1 MSDVDDELLALAG
14 GGESSDE
21 DVSQKRA
28 RHSAAASDDEDEGEN
43 DGAPVSNNRSLSAS
57 ERPESR
63 GDSPARKND
72 SPSSSGRAAKKPS
85 AKKSR
90 RRAQS
95 DDESEEEGEAS
106 SQPSTPSSLQSA
118 PMEES
123 DSDSEADVV
132 STKKSRSAAA
142 AAAAADDDDDDE
154 NKYPV
159 DGLFAS
165 HAEKEE
171 IMGMREVEREQ
182 ILADRAQEKD
192 RIHQNKLLRQL
203 VSNDEQRKK
212 RSASAAELDDG
223 QRKTSRVRTKIGG
236 VKVGETHSAIDT
248 LKSRRAEKSERN
260 RRREEDRER
269 RKDRPSSR
277 GGRSGHSDDDEGVD
291 DDDNY
296 GGDDGD
302 SDVEWA
308 KPSKKSRSP
317 EPKVSQVTELR
328 DVERVRLSRSRFG
341 QVCFYPEFEEK
352 ITGTFVRI
360 SIGPDPDTREPVYR
374 MALVKGFTKGKP
386 YAISGPQGQMIVTDQ
401 YVLAAHGK
409 AQREWPFLACSDS
422 PFTESEWSR
431 YQKVC
436 HADNVSVPKRGL
448 LLNKADDINKLI
460 NRQWTE
466 QELVEKV
473 DRQQELKSRFNG
485 VDRMRLETLLKEAKA
500 LGNRDR
506 AQKLQEELDNLE
518 TPRLAFRTSLTANAK
533 SSNEPT
539 QQERLAQRNAENRRR
554 NAEAV
559 RAAQLRERK
568 KAREIERRIENG
580 EEVEEDT
587 SRRVKT
593 RAKFVHDVNSNGA
606 TPEKK
611 SSSQAGSGA
620 STPANG
626 TPRLGAQKG
635 SSGGLL
641 PHLAKLQQQQRATT
655 KNGLPMLHK
664 PIVDDDIIASLD
676 LDIDDNIFDE

>member
-21 DVSQKRA
+21 DVPQKRA
-28 RHSAAASDDEDEGEN
+28 RHSAAASNDEDGEEH
-43 DGAPVSNNRSLSAS
+43 DGAPTSTRRSRSATGS
-57 ERPESR
+57 RPVSR
-63 GDSPARKND
+63 GYSPARDND
-72 SPSSSGRAAKKPS
+72 SPGSSGQAAKKSS

-106 SQPSTPSSLQSA
+106 QPSTPSSQQSA

-123 DSDSEADVV
+123 DSDSEANVV
-132 STKKSRSAAA
+132 SSKKARAAVTV
-142 AAAAADDDDDDE
+142 DDDDDE

-159 DGLFAS
+159 DGLFAT
-165 HAEKEE
+165 HEEKEE
-171 IMGMREVEREQ
+171 IMNMREVDREQ
-182 ILADRAQEKD
+182 ILAERAQEKD

-212 RSASAAELDDG
+212 RSASAADLDEG
-223 QRKTSRVRTKIGG
+223 QRKTSRVRTKLGG
-236 VKVGETHSAIDT
+236 TKVGETHSAIDT
-248 LKSRRAEKSERN
+248 LKSRRAEK

-277 GGRSGHSDDDEGVD
+277 GGRSGHSDDDGD
-291 DDDNY
+291 DDANY
-296 GGDDGD
+296 SADDGD

-341 QVCFYPEFEEK
+341 QVCFYPGFNEK

-436 HADNVSVPKRGL
+436 HADNVSIPKRGL
-448 LLNKADDINKLI
+448 LLNKADDINQLI
-460 NRQWTE
+460 SRKWTE

-485 VDRMRLETLLKEAKA
+485 VDRMRLETLIKEAKA
-500 LGNRDR
+500 LGNTDR
-506 AQKLQEELDNLE
+506 ALKLQEELDSLE
-518 TPRLAFRTSLTANAK
+518 TPRLAFRTSLTASAK
-533 SSNEPT
+533 SNSGPT
-539 QQERLAQRNAENRRR
+539 QQERLAQLNAENRRR

-559 RAAQLRERK
+559 RKAQLRERK
-568 KAREIERRIENG
+568 KARDIERRIENG
-580 EEVEEDT
+580 EDVEEDT

-593 RAKFVHDVNSNGA
+593 KAKFVHDVNDSGA

-611 SSSQAGSGA
+611 PSSQAGSGA

-626 TPRLGAQKG
+626 TPRLGATKASG
-635 SSGGLL
+635 SGLL
-641 PHLAKLQQQQRATT
+641 PHLAKLKQQQQS

-664 PIVDDDIIASLD
+664 PIVEDDIIASLD
-676 LDIDDNIFDE
+676 LDIDDDIFD

>member
-14 GGESSDE
+14 GGESSDDE
-21 DVSQKRA
+21 APQQQRKR
-28 RHSAAASDDEDEGEN
+28 RSAAVSDNDEN
-43 DGAPVSNNRSLSAS
+43 DDDDAPMSSHRRSRSRSESRPVSRGNNDSSP
-57 ERPESR
+57 ERN
-63 GDSPARKND
+63 ND
-72 SPSSSGRAAKKPS
+72 SPSSTGTASKKPAAK
-85 AKKSR
+85 SR
-90 RRAQS
+90 HRAQS
-95 DDESEEEGEAS
+95 DDSEEEGEAS
-106 SQPSTPSSLQSA
+106 APGTPSSQASA
-118 PMEES
+118 PMDES
-123 DSDSEADVV
+123 DSESETDVV
-132 STKKSRSAAA
+132 SNKKSRSAAA
-142 AAAAADDDDDDE
+142 AAAAEDDDDDE

-159 DGLFAS
+159 DGLFAT
-165 HAEKEE
+165 HEEKEE

-182 ILADRAQEKD
+182 ILADRAQERE

-212 RSASAAELDDG
+212 RSASAADLDLDLDEG
-223 QRKTSRVRTKIGG
+223 QRKTSRVRTKLGG
-236 VKVGETHSAIDT
+236 TKVGETHSAIDT

-277 GGRSGHSDDDEGVD
+277 GGRSGSGRSDDED
-291 DDDNY
+291 DDDY
-296 GGDDGD
+296 DERGGRGGRDDD

-341 QVCFYPEFEEK
+341 QVCFYPGFEEN

-360 SIGPDPDTREPVYR
+360 SIGPDPETREPVYR
-374 MALVKGFTKGKP
+374 MAIVKGFSKGKP
-386 YAISGPQGQMIVTDQ
+386 YAISGPQGQMIVTD
-401 YVLAAHGK
+401 H
-409 AQREWPFLACSDS
+409 

-436 HADNVSVPKRGL
+436 QADGVNVPKKGL

-485 VDRMRLETLLKEAKA
+485 VDRMRLEAAIKEAKA
-500 LGNRDR
+500 LGNAER
-506 AQKLQEELDNLE
+506 AQKLQDELDHLE
-518 TPRLAFRTSLTANAK
+518 TPRLAFRTSLNTTTK
-533 SSNEPT
+533 TSTEPS
-539 QQERLAQRNAENRRR
+539 QQERLARLNAENRRR

-568 KAREIERRIENG
+568 KAREIERKIENG
-580 EEVEEDT
+580 EDVEDDT

-593 RAKFVHDVNSNGA
+593 RAKFLHDVHSNGIP
-606 TPEKK
+606 PEKK
-611 SSSQAGSGA
+611 PSSQANSGA

-626 TPRLGAQKG
+626 TPRLGANKNN
-635 SSGGLL
+635 LL
-641 PHLAKLQQQQRATT
+641 PHLAKLQEQQRASA
-655 KNGLPMLHK
+655 KKGSLPMLHK

-676 LDIDDNIFDE
+676 LDIDENIFDD